1 MKKTKDMIAKHLQ
14 DQQRLDKEIREQQK
28 EKDSLSGDMKKMRS
42 VGNQQSDIDID
53 KIREKLLA
61 EDVDT
66 QSQSQNFFRKFI
78 KDMGYSGEEIDVL
91 DVDDLDDN
99 RVRLDMLPIPDQI
112 KRLEK
117 KRDEMREKKKILC
130 SQL

>member
-1 MKKTKDMIAKHLQ
+1 MIAKHIQ
-14 DQQRLDKEIREQQK
+14 DQQRLDKEIKEQQK
-28 EKDSLSGDMKKMRS
+28 EKDQFSGEMKKMRS

-53 KIREKLLA
+53 KIRDKLLA
-61 EDVDT
+61 EDVDA
-66 QSQSQNFFRKFI
+66 QSQQQNFFRKFI

-91 DVDDLDDN
+91 DVDDLDN
-99 RVRLDMLPIPDQI
+99 NKVRLDMLPIADQI